1 MNRAIYPGSFDPVT
15 YGHLDII
22 ERSSR
27 LFDCLVVAILNNPK
41 KDYLFSV
48 DERIHMLKEST
59 KHLYN
64 VEIDSFSGLLVDY
77 AKIKDAKVIV
87 KGLRAISDF
96 EYELQMASINKK
108 LSPSIETLFMMT
120 NNKYSYLS
128 SSIVKEVALFNG
140 NVDCLVPPIVSNC
153 IYQKIKDKYGDKYN
167 QYKTQQKYYC
177 CDLKDSMLE
186 EFLIKK

>member
-1 MNRAIYPGSFDPVT
+1 
-15 YGHLDII
+15 
-22 ERSSR
+22 
-27 LFDCLVVAILNNPK
+27 
-41 KDYLFSV
+41 
-48 DERIHMLKEST
+48 MLKEST

-64 VEIDSFSGLLVDY
+64 IEIDSFSGLLVDY

-140 NVDCLVPPIVSNC
+140 NVDCLVLPIVSNC

-177 CDLKDSMLE
+177 V
-186 EFLIKK
+186 I

>member
-1 MNRAIYPGSFDPVT
+1 
-15 YGHLDII
+15 
-22 ERSSR
+22 
-27 LFDCLVVAILNNPK
+27 
-41 KDYLFSV
+41 
-48 DERIHMLKEST
+48 MLKEST

-64 VEIDSFSGLLVDY
+64 VEIDSFFRLLVDY

-96 EYELQMASINKK
+96 EYEFQMASINKK

-167 QYKTQQKYYC
+167 QYKTQQRYYC
-177 CDLKDSMLE
+177 CDLKDTMLE